1 MPMIE
6 HDTTFYS
13 GTEEEYPA
21 IPSIFK
27 KRVCEKIYESG
38 DWVTGLR
45 VDCGYCEKEI
55 VRYI

>member
-1 MPMIE
+1 MKERGHM
-6 HDTTFYS
+6 S
-13 GTEEEYPA
+13 SLTEEEYPA